1 MCIVLT
7 KCRNS
12 LAQQRESRRQC
23 PEVSQQAGEPEF
35 LPAPLLCVS
44 RMLPAPLMTY
54 QYQRSFIKAA
64 SESFT
69 PLPLK
74 VAFRGGD

>member
-1 MCIVLT
+1 MI
-7 KCRNS
+7 KCRNVLVHKRKS
-12 LAQQRESRRQC
+12 AAVTVLT
-23 PEVSQQAGEPEF
+23 
-35 LPAPLLCVS
+35 PAIKLVYRLLDLNCSLLCVS

-69 PLPLK
+69 FLPLK
-74 VAFRGGD
+74 VAFRGRD